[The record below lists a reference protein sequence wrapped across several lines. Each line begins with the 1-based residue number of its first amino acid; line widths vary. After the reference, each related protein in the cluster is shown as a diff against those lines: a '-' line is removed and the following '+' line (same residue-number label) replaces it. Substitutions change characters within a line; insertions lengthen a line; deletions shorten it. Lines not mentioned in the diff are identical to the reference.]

1 MLDRM
6 WDRCI
11 GHWEQLSRLITTV
24 TYMAG
29 ERGTGRRLPGWF
41 LSLLWRALLLPAFW
55 RDDRPGAEV
64 VETITIGDSD
74 RPTMGSRTEYKAL
87 VVNPAWPRDLETLFR
102 PADPRQIPPD
112 AVFSDLGRVGA
123 TSNLGTPMLIIGRGT
138 APDADSAV
146 DGLVK
151 WPRHPVTLRSEWA
164 DMDGD
169 YFYLT
174 IGDIYRSKETD
185 FELPED
191 PAAVAV
197 RSAEL
202 ARVGAESHGL
212 ATARPNGH
220 GPPPD
225 IAHTSRDGGQISA
238 KQKPETEIEFLHH
251 VMELNEV
258 MTPPDL
264 TPTEYG
270 MDLAMAPLERRH
282 RATVYGDLA
291 DKITASYKWSL
302 GIMVLAIVAIIFI
315 RAGTGS

>member
-11 GHWEQLSRLITTV
+11 GHWEQLSRLVTTV
-24 TYMAG
+24 TYMFR
-29 ERGTGRRLPGWF
+29 ERGTGRRLPGWL
-41 LSLLWRALLLPAFW
+41 LSLLWRAVLLPAFW

-191 PAAVAV
+191 PAA
-197 RSAEL
+197 
-202 ARVGAESHGL
+202 
-212 ATARPNGH
+212 GH
-220 GPPPD
+220 GQVRRTGQGRSRVPRARHDPAERARSTAGHRSYFTGRRSDFNQDRSPRQRSSSST
-225 IAHTSRDGGQISA
+225 TS
-238 KQKPETEIEFLHH
+238 
-251 VMELNEV
+251 
-258 MTPPDL
+258 
-264 TPTEYG
+264 
-270 MDLAMAPLERRH
+270 
-282 RATVYGDLA
+282 
-291 DKITASYKWSL
+291 WSS
-302 GIMVLAIVAIIFI
+302 
-315 RAGTGS
+315 TK